1 MPKPTLVILAAG
13 MGSRFGGLKQ
23 LEAIGP
29 NDEVIIDYSVYD
41 AIRSGFGKAVFVI
54 KKEMEQPFRERL
66 LNRFEGHI
74 ETEMVF
80 QELTDLPDR
89 FSVPEGREKPWGTT
103 HATLM
108 AEPATNTPF
117 SVINADDFYG
127 YEAFRD
133 MGRFLAEKA
142 ADDHYSMIGYRLQKT
157 LSEHGSVSRGVC
169 DIDENGYLNTV
180 IERTK
185 IARENGEI
193 VAYDNGSKLVLQPE
207 ALVSMNIWG
216 FTPSVFGHLRSEFI
230 KFLEERG
237 DEMKSE
243 CYLPVVVDTLIKR
256 NEVKV
261 SVIDSQAEWFG
272 MTYKEDLEATR
283 NTVLEK
289 IKAGVYPEKLWA

>member
-1 MPKPTLVILAAG
+1 MKPTLVILAAG

-80 QELTDLPDR
+80 QELTDLPDG

-108 AEPATNTPF
+108 AEPVTSTPF

-133 MGRFLAEKA
+133 MGRFLKEKA
-142 ADDHYSMIGYRLQKT
+142 TDDHYSMIGYRLEKT
-157 LSEHGSVSRGVC
+157 LSKHGSVSRGVC
-169 DIDENGYLNTV
+169 DIDDNGYLNAV

-261 SVIDSQAEWFG
+261 SVLDSQAEWFG

-283 NTVLEK
+283 NTVFEK